1 MKSKTILRLCLGAGA
16 AGLLAAC
23 TTVGPD
29 FKPAAAPATP
39 GYAMAGDAPAPQAAL
54 GDRLAA
60 DWWSLYRSPE
70 IDAVVRQAVAGN
82 HTLESARASLSQ
94 AQHAVLAQDSS
105 LTLDANAS
113 VQEQRVN
120 LAAFGFSNLP
130 GPNGPIS
137 LSNPTFTIYSFGLNG
152 RYDFDL
158 FGQRRREREAL
169 LARAEAQ
176 GLQTQA
182 AYLTLSAQVVNQA
195 IAIASLRAQIAAA
208 EDITKSDQANLDLVT
223 KAYKLGGGT
232 RLDVTTVQ
240 TELSSDRTTITP
252 LRQQLAV
259 SRHALALLLGQA
271 PADWT
276 PPDFDL
282 EKISPPDRIPV
293 ELPSV
298 LVRDRPDIRAA
309 EARLHAAT
317 AQIGVAQ
324 ADLYPKITLDAS
336 ITQSALHPWDLFKYA
351 ATGFSAGPGVS
362 VPLFHGDELKAKV
375 RVAQDAARGALADYQ
390 QTVLSAFVQVAD
402 GLQAVA
408 HDDQSIA
415 DADAELKASTDSLR
429 LQRLRYQDGKV
440 GLLPVLDNQRSYAR
454 ARLAVIRARA
464 QKLQDTAALL
474 YAVSRNWDPAATTA
488 APQVATA
495 ATAASR

>member
-16 AGLLAAC
+16 AALLAAC

-82 HTLESARASLSQ
+82 HTLESARASLAQ

-240 TELSSDRTTITP
+240 TELSSDQTTITP

-293 ELPSV
+293 ELPSA

-309 EARLHAAT
+309 EARWHAAT
-317 AQIGVAQ
+317 AQIGVAT
-324 ADLYPKITLDAS
+324 ADLYPKLGLTAS
-336 ITQSALHPWDLFKYA
+336 ITQSALKPLSLFTYG
-351 ATGFSAGPGVS
+351 ATGFVVGPSVS
-362 VPLFHGDELKAKV
+362 LPLANRPQKHA
-375 RVAQDAARGALADYQ
+375 RVAEAEDVARGALADYQ
-390 QTVLSAFVQVAD
+390 QTVLQAFVQVAD
-402 GLQAVA
+402 GLQALA
-408 HDDQSIA
+408 NDEQAIA
-415 DADAELKASTDSLR
+415 DAQRAYAAAADSLK
-429 LQRLRYQDGKV
+429 LQRLRYQDGKT
-440 GLLPVLDNQRSYAR
+440 GLLPVLDSQRSWAR
-454 ARLAVIRARA
+454 TRLALIRARA
-464 QKLQDTAALL
+464 QRLLDSAALL
-474 YAVSRNWDPAATTA
+474 YAVSHSWTEAPPTPASTLTA
-488 APQVATA
+488 G
-495 ATAASR
+495 